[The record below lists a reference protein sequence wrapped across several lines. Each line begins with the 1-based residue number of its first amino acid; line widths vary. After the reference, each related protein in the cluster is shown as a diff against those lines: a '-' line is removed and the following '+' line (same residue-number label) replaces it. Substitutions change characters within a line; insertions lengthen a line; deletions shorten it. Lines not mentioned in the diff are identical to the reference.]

1 MCLCFVF
8 ICSLDVIIFLLCTL
22 LKGSCI
28 GCCIGCCSIGCCL
41 TMAAALAA
49 AALADEQQGEAEDAR
64 VTADPSI
71 GISDLE
77 TALDLYFK
85 DMHYRNLEQ
94 VLQLIKDG
102 KVTWKTAPKA
112 MAWDLV

>member
-1 MCLCFVF
+1 
-8 ICSLDVIIFLLCTL
+8 
-22 LKGSCI
+22 
-28 GCCIGCCSIGCCL
+28 
-41 TMAAALAA
+41 MAAALAA

-71 GISDLE
+71 GIADLE
-77 TALDLYFK
+77 TALENFFSE
-85 DMHYRNLEQ
+85 MRYRNLDE

-102 KVTWKTAPKA
+102 KCTWKTAPKA

>member
-28 GCCIGCCSIGCCL
+28 GCCL

-64 VTADPSI
+64 VVADPAI
-71 GISDLE
+71 GIADLE
-77 TALDLYFK
+77 TALESFFSEK
-85 DMHYRNLEQ
+85 GYRNLDE